1 MKSQNRTNQD
11 AILEI
16 IKKVKLIASTSFEWQ
31 GNLLNLEYMELDLSL
46 KYLKG
51 PIFDRKLRAIT
62 LLKETLE
69 KTSDETMH
77 QRDYNKEIPQQMTAK
92 QMF

>member
-69 KTSDETMH
+69 KTSDETTH